1 MDMSEP
7 PDNHELDKRLA
18 VMEERMNTIQAN
30 LDKTLQEFKTEAEK
44 RETAAEKRETAAEKR
59 DKTLLITLG
68 GLIIGAI
75 AIGVTILG
83 LWLG

>member
-7 PDNHELDKRLA
+7 PDNHELDKRLS

-30 LDKTLQEFKTEAEK
+30 LDKTLQEFKTE
-44 RETAAEKRETAAEKR
+44 AEKRETAAEKR